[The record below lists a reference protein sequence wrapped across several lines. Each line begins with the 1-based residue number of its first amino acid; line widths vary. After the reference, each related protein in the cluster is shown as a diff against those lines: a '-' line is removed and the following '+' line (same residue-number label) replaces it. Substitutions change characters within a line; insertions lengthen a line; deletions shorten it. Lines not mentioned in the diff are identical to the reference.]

1 MSIQTGQQRRFPAVA
16 IMVVLLA
23 LCIYPGQ
30 LLVTKFLPTISGL
43 AQINPS
49 VVFAEIPTQL
59 PVTIDLILVP
69 GLFLLLYPIV
79 VLLYPLRP
87 GILSWGQSL
96 QRIKAAYIGL
106 FILFCCVLIGGGIY
120 YLIQNQLTTQ
130 VKNGINSIGFIAD
143 IHLAYR
149 GQETIYLRGGLVL
162 LICFIIGLV
171 ICIRKIRKEPAVGLT
186 REQRMTPYERM
197 LRERKL
203 SKEQQMMLDAEMR
216 IGGYHPDK
224 GHKPALKEQTA
235 LQPERRG
242 QSGFCDSQPVSRFRP
257 EAIYFMPGR

>member
-1 MSIQTGQQRRFPAVA
+1 
-16 IMVVLLA
+16 MVVLLA

-30 LLVTKFLPTISGL
+30 LLIIKLFPNIAGL
-43 AQINPS
+43 AQIDPS
-49 VVFAEIPTQL
+49 VVFLEIPTQL

-87 GILSWGQSL
+87 GILSWGQSM

-120 YLIQNQLTTQ
+120 YLVQNYLTTP

-143 IHLAYR
+143 IHLAWR
-149 GQETIYLRGGLVL
+149 GQETIYLRGSLVL

-171 ICIRKIRKEPAVGLT
+171 ICIRKIRREPAAGLT
-186 REQRMTPYERM
+186 REQRMTPYQRM
-197 LRERKL
+197 LRERKM
-203 SKEQQMMLDAEMR
+203 SKEQQLMQEAEMR
-216 IGGYHPDK
+216 IGGYHPEK
-224 GHKPALKEQTA
+224 SQQPAVLKKVT
-235 LQPERRG
+235 LQPERHDR
-242 QSGFCDSQPVSRFRP
+242 SGFCDSQPVTRFRP